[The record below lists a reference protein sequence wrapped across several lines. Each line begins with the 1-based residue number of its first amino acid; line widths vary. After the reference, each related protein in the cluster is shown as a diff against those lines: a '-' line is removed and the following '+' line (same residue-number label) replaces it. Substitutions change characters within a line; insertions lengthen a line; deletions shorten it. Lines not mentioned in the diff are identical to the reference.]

1 MRSSYYYGSGDLAG
15 MLAIILVLGLA
26 ALAVMII
33 AQWKLF
39 QKAGEPGWKCLIPF
53 YNGFLWYKLTWSVG
67 AWVALLVLSIL
78 FAFLASIPIISII
91 ISIITLI
98 MYCVSCHKVSRS
110 YGQSGGFTVGL
121 IILPF
126 IFYLI
131 LAFGSSK
138 YVGPEGVPAY
148 RGGSGDTSDGN
159 PYEKTRETETAER
172 GSGLIW
178 ILTGICLTATVLF
191 FGAEMMLSMEKY
203 NLFKGL
209 FQSQFVGFDYYQRLF
224 ANSAYPNALLHSV
237 VYSLLTAVLTVLAGF
252 AGMGLG
258 KSGNAGR
265 KAGITF
271 GFLLAAVPRFSWE
284 SLINLASVSPA
295 ADILCGALSWCGL
308 SLAAGALLAR
318 RLGGGVRSALVVSAM
333 FLMSFL
339 NGQEGVRSLIDNP
352 LNRRIMRA
360 DIYLY
365 QMGLLNGQFS
375 YSAAGYV
382 LNALFT
388 LPFAVGGCILLAM
401 LTRNARK
408 DPDGQRARFI
418 DAVPGIAAAVL
429 LAAIG
434 AYLAFGRGNILSG
447 NASVSQAVT
456 GTLAEILFALPV
468 GFGLFLLVQVLG
480 GKKGAAAGG
489 FSRAAFLF
497 AVFSLGQTWVT
508 EYLLM
513 RKVGLLD
520 TRFAVALS
528 WLFSPR
534 ALAMAVILMLAR
546 PKSMAECVRFALAAA
561 LMAIVLGIG
570 DTRASVT
577 YLRQTDVSLL
587 LYRTLTNADAASMTA
602 DNIVASPTLFR
613 DTRLAVWG
621 VFVLTTALPFGVSL
635 ALSGMKAVKE

>member
-1 MRSSYYYGSGDLAG
+1 
-15 MLAIILVLGLA
+15 
-26 ALAVMII
+26 
-33 AQWKLF
+33 
-39 QKAGEPGWKCLIPF
+39 
-53 YNGFLWYKLTWSVG
+53 
-67 AWVALLVLSIL
+67 
-78 FAFLASIPIISII
+78 
-91 ISIITLI
+91 
-98 MYCVSCHKVSRS
+98 
-110 YGQSGGFTVGL
+110 
-121 IILPF
+121 
-126 IFYLI
+126 
-131 LAFGSSK
+131 
-138 YVGPEGVPAY
+138 
-148 RGGSGDTSDGN
+148 
-159 PYEKTRETETAER
+159 
-172 GSGLIW
+172 
-178 ILTGICLTATVLF
+178 
-191 FGAEMMLSMEKY
+191 MLSME
-203 NLFKGL
+203 NFNISKGL
-209 FQSQFVGFDYYQRLF
+209 FQSRFVGFNFYQRLF
-224 ANSAYPNALLHSV
+224 ANSGYLNALLHSV
-237 VYSLLTAVLTVLAGF
+237 IYSLSTVVLTVLAGF

-271 GFLLAAVPRFSWE
+271 GFLLAAVPRFFWE
-284 SLINLASVSPA
+284 SLINLASVLPA
-295 ADILCGALSWCGL
+295 TDILCGALSWCGL
-308 SLAAGALLAR
+308 SFAAGALLAR

-365 QMGLLNGQFS
+365 QMGLLTGQYS

-382 LNALFT
+382 VNALFT
-388 LPFAVGGCILLAM
+388 LPFAVGGCILLAA
-401 LTRNARK
+401 LTRSARK
-408 DPDGQRARFI
+408 DPDGQRARFV
-418 DAVPGIAAAVL
+418 DAVPGIATAVL
-429 LAAIG
+429 LAAFG

-447 NASVSQAVT
+447 NASVSQAVI
-456 GTLAEILFALPV
+456 GTLGEILFALPV

-480 GKKGAAAGG
+480 GKKGAAGG

-520 TRFAVALS
+520 TRFAVTLS

-534 ALAMAVILMLAR
+534 SLAMAVILMLAR

-570 DTRASVT
+570 DTRGSVT
-577 YLRQTDVSLL
+577 YLRQTDISLL
-587 LYRTLTNADAASMTA
+587 LYRTLTSPNANAASMTA
-602 DNIVASPTLFR
+602 DNIAASPTLFR

-621 VFVLTTALPFGVSL
+621 VYVLTTALPFGISL